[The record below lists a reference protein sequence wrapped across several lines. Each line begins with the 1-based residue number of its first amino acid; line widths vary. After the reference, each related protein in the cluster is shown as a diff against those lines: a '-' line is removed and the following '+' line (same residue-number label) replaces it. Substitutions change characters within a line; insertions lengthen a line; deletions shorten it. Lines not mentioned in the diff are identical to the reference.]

1 MQSFFCWSIELLAK
15 SVMSKGWGNH
25 GAPPLKPL
33 IHPLPQFT
41 SVHAHFSA
49 NCLAHIS
56 AEHQFCSKLL
66 ECSLPTGV
74 SILLT
79 PHFPPNRCSWRCSH
93 SWGKGGKLTYI
104 SSYQRGQAL
113 PCPDLV
119 LSYASAPPPPHPSVR
134 YCCGRVWRHL
144 TYHALKPLLSWRAV
158 WPPEAYKCVYP
169 DQLTLVLGA
178 NVIATILF
186 ININF
191 PLRVHL

>member
-1 MQSFFCWSIELLAK
+1 MHHLPMLTTWLTYQPSSNFALFQ
-15 SVMSKGWGNH
+15 N
-25 GAPPLKPL
+25 APPPP
-33 IHPLPQFT
+33 HVYPSRPQT
-41 SVHAHFSA
+41 
-49 NCLAHIS
+49 
-56 AEHQFCSKLL
+56 
-66 ECSLPTGV
+66 TGV
-74 SILLT
+74 IGARIPQALV
-79 PHFPPNRCSWRCSH
+79 
-93 SWGKGGKLTYI
+93 GAGLTYI
-104 SSYQRGQAL
+104 SCYQRGQAL

-191 PLRVHL
+191 PL

>member
-1 MQSFFCWSIELLAK
+1 
-15 SVMSKGWGNH
+15 MSKGWGNH

-79 PHFPPNRCSWRCSH
+79 PHCPPNRCSWRCSH

-119 LSYASAPPPPHPSVR
+119 LSYASAPPPSEILL
-134 YCCGRVWRHL
+134 CCGNVWYLHHIHPMYPSP
-144 TYHALKPLLSWRAV
+144 TPQSWWAV
-158 WPPEAYKCVYP
+158 WAPKAYKWSTYSGCGSQCYCSHHP
-169 DQLTLVLGA
+169 
-178 NVIATILF
+178 
-186 ININF
+186 
-191 PLRVHL
+191 VH